1 MESENKKGAIG
12 LIGEGLIFQDVQR
25 LSEGIY
31 EIIPCNVESS
41 PQQLAACD
49 IVVYCSDIWSP
60 QTLQG
65 INRRCLQA
73 RVVLLP
79 VYTQFDQG
87 IIGPCVLPQKKG
99 CTYCAALRL
108 LEAAPSQAERELLQ
122 RCIYQDQGAQDHQ
135 MMVSQPWL
143 SSFSAA
149 TLAALA
155 IEEVSAYLQRP
166 EQIQTACALL
176 TVSLETLECS
186 HHSFLAFPSCTECG
200 ELDEDSAEQTVI
212 ALQSRLK
219 ADVHTYRVKQPVAN
233 AEQILATYVDPQIG
247 LVPSLTIDNQ
257 HLLPLASSQLAS
269 STETVHGTGCTARP
283 DQSKVVAVLEAIER
297 YAGLYPRRKR
307 TMVQA
312 SYQQLIQQGEAVLD
326 PATLGLHTPEQYEQH
341 KDHTNDQM
349 IPYHHDLICRWVW
362 GYSFQQRSPLL
373 VPEHCAYYGVPVSE
387 ENPQFVFDASNG
399 CALGNCLEEAIFH
412 GVLEVVE
419 RDAFLLM
426 WYAQLG
432 VPRLDLRSVEDVT
445 IRMLVQHIEYRSN
458 YTLHAFDITLDHTI
472 PCICVLGVDE
482 QDREGMPK
490 VYVAAGSHP
499 HPEQALLKA
508 LREFAM
514 FLAVPRY
521 MDQEQRTEALKLLAD
536 ASLVQTIDDHP
547 LVYFLPEAFER
558 LHFLYH
564 TPRVH
569 TFQQAFPDFY
579 RYPSENLDLRDDLE
593 SLIDFYGKR
602 GTDIIVIDQ
611 TAPEHQSCGLH
622 CVKILMPGLLPMT
635 FGQENR
641 RITGLERLYRIP
653 FTLGYQ
659 DHPLTDA
666 EINPHPHPFS

>member
-1 MESENKKGAIG
+1 MVRGAKKGLIG

-25 LSEGIY
+25 LTADIY
-31 EIIPCNVESS
+31 EIVSCSVEST

-49 IVVYCSDIWSP
+49 IIVYCSDIWSP
-60 QTLQG
+60 RMLQE
-65 INRRCLQA
+65 INHRCLQA
-73 RVVLLP
+73 RVALLP

-99 CTYCAALRL
+99 CTHCAELRL
-108 LEAAPSQAERELLQ
+108 LEAALSQAERELLQ
-122 RCIYQDQGAQDHQ
+122 RYIYQDQEAQDNQ
-135 MMVSQPWL
+135 GKISQPWL
-143 SSFSAA
+143 SSFSAG

-155 IEEVSAYLQRP
+155 IEEVSTYLRRP
-166 EQIQTACALL
+166 EHIQTACALL

-186 HHSFLAFPSCTECG
+186 RHPFLALASCAECG
-200 ELDEDSAEQTVI
+200 EMAEDSAEQAVVV
-212 ALQSRLK
+212 LQSRLK
-219 ADVHTYRVKQPVAN
+219 VDVHTYRLKQPVAS

-269 STETVHGTGCTARP
+269 ATETVHGTGCTVRP
-283 DQSKVVAVLEAIER
+283 EQSKLVAVLEAIER
-297 YAGLYPRRKR
+297 YAGLYPRRKY
-307 TMVQA
+307 TVVQA
-312 SYQQLIQQGEAVLD
+312 SYRQLIQQEKAVLD
-326 PATLGLHTPEQYEQH
+326 PTTLGLHTQEQYEQH
-341 KDHTNDQM
+341 KEHTCDQ
-349 IPYHHDLICRWVW
+349 IVPYHHDLTCNWVW

-387 ENPQFVFDASNG
+387 ENPHFVFDASNG

-412 GVLEVVE
+412 GILEVVE

-432 VPRLDLRSVEDVT
+432 VPRLDLRSVEDAT
-445 IRMLVQHIEYRSN
+445 IRVLVEHIEYRSG
-458 YTLHAFDITLDHTI
+458 YTIHAFDITLDHTI

-490 VYVAAGSHP
+490 VYVAAGSHL

-514 FLAVPRY
+514 FLAVPRHL
-521 MDQEQRTEALKLLAD
+521 DQEQRAEALKLLAD

-558 LHFLYH
+558 LDFLYH
-564 TPRVH
+564 TPRAH

-579 RYPSENLDLRDDLE
+579 QYPSERLDLRDDLE
-593 SLIDFYGKR
+593 CLIDFYGKR
-602 GTDIIVIDQ
+602 GTDIIAIDQ
-611 TAPEHQSCGLH
+611 TAPEHQQCGLH

-641 RITGLERLYRIP
+641 RVTGLERLYQVP

-659 DHPLTDA
+659 DHPLIDA
-666 EINPHPHPFS
+666 EVNPHPHPFS